1 MDDYFSWKERLGIAF
16 SKENLDSLN
25 KDLNEWDLP
34 TIPYDITLNEMQVLL
49 AYHGNMLAYL
59 NASLEMINM
68 NIKKQEIKYEQTYN
82 DIYVNI
88 NKQSADHKVATIK
101 SIALKN
107 QNVINEKEKLTN
119 LQEQKSVIES
129 RINALQEQNI
139 SLRKIGSIKT
149 IAIQHGLE

>member
-1 MDDYFSWKERLGIAF
+1 MNEYFSWKERLGSVF
-16 SKENLDSLN
+16 TQENLDSLN
-25 KDLNEWDLP
+25 KDLNEWNLP

-49 AYHGNMLAYL
+49 AYQGNMLAYL
-59 NASLEMINM
+59 EASLEMINM
-68 NIKKQEIKYEQTYN
+68 SIKKQEIKYEQTYN
-82 DIYVNI
+82 DIYVQI
-88 NKQSADHKVATIK
+88 NQQSADHKVATIK

-107 QNVINEKEKLTN
+107 SNVISEKNKLIS
-119 LQEQKSVIES
+119 LQEKKSIIES